1 MRRVCLLLLSLGFPL
16 LAQSQTRTVRIGL
29 LSIFHPHELT
39 IAADPTGELMIAAGG
54 QRIFLQQG
62 SDCSLLRVRSAGD
75 NLLLSCGSLEIRGGE
90 LHASGRNQ
98 QSAGIVVTL
107 PGKIKRRY
115 AGVLELRAKNGEL
128 FPIITMDLET
138 AVASVVRAE
147 TTPGTPLEA
156 LKAQAIV
163 SRSYFVSGGGRHS
176 DFDFCD
182 LTHCQ
187 FLRDPPGSDSP
198 AANATAS
205 TQGLVLTYGEKPVAA
220 MFTRSCG
227 GRTRTLEEIRVS
239 QNGYPYFSVRCDFCY
254 NNPVRWTRKVSRE
267 DAALLRL
274 RGENGRLAIGRRLGW
289 NAVPSNNFTVQEADG
304 EATLSGVGQGH
315 GLGLCQRGAR
325 GMAEGGSD
333 FRAILDHYFPN
344 TRLVALPVVV
354 RSPLSESPG
363 N

>member
-16 LAQSQTRTVRIGL
+16 FAQSQPRVVRIGVL
-29 LSIFHPHELT
+29 GIFHPHELT

-54 QRIFLQQG
+54 QKIFLQQG

-75 NLLLSCGSLEIRGGE
+75 NVLLSCGSMEMRGAE

-98 QSAGIVVTL
+98 QSAAIVLTL

-115 AGVLELRAKNGEL
+115 VGVLELKAKHGEL
-128 FPIITMDLET
+128 SPIITMDLET
-138 AVASVVRAE
+138 AVASVVQAE

-176 DFDFCD
+176 EFDFCD

-187 FLRDPPGSDSP
+187 FLREPPASDSP
-198 AANATAS
+198 TAKAAAS
-205 TQGLVLTYGEKPVAA
+205 TQGLVLTYEEKPVAA

-227 GRTRTLEEIRVS
+227 GRTRTPEEIRVP
-239 QNGYPYFSVRCDFCY
+239 QNGYPYYSVRCDFCY
-254 NNPVRWTRKVSRE
+254 NNPVRWTRNVSRE

-274 RGENGRLAIGRRLGW
+274 RGENGRLAIGRRRGW
-289 NAVPSNNFTVQEADG
+289 NAVPSNNFTAQEAGG
-304 EATLSGVGQGH
+304 EVTLSGVGQGH
-315 GLGLCQRGAR
+315 GVGLCQRGAR
-325 GMAEGGSD
+325 GMAESGSD
-333 FRAILDHYFPN
+333 FRAILEHYFPN
-344 TRLVALPVVV
+344 TRLVALPAVE
-354 RSPLSESPG
+354 RSSFSESPRD
-363 N
+363 

>member
-1 MRRVCLLLLSLGFPL
+1 VRRVCLLLLSFGFPL
-16 LAQSQTRTVRIGL
+16 LAQSQPRTVRIGV

-54 QRIFLQQG
+54 KRIFLQQG
-62 SDCSLLRVRSAGD
+62 SSCNLLRVRSAGE
-75 NLLLSCGSLEIRGGE
+75 NLLLSCSTMEIRGGE

-115 AGVLELRAKNGEL
+115 VGVLELKAKHGEL

-138 AVASVVRAE
+138 AVASAVQAE
-147 TTPGTPLEA
+147 TTPGTPMEA
-156 LKAQAIV
+156 LKAQAVV
-163 SRSYFVSGGGRHS
+163 SRSYFISGGGRHT

-187 FLRDPPGSDSP
+187 FLREPPASDSP
-198 AANATAS
+198 AANAATS
-205 TQGLVLTYGEKPVAA
+205 TQGLVLTYEEKLVAA

-227 GRTRTLEEIRVS
+227 GRTRTPEEIRVS

-274 RGENGRLAIGRRLGW
+274 HGENGRLAIGRRLGW
-289 NAVPSNNFTVQEADG
+289 NAVPSNNFTVQEAGG
-304 EATLSGVGQGH
+304 EVTLNGVGQGH

-325 GMAEGGSD
+325 GMAESGSD

-344 TRLVALPVVV
+344 TRFVVLPAVE
-354 RSPLSESPG
+354 RSSISESPKD
-363 N
+363 

>member
-1 MRRVCLLLLSLGFPL
+1 MRRVCFVLLSLVFPL
-16 LAQSQTRTVRIGL
+16 LAQSQPRTVRIGV

-39 IAADPTGELMIAAGG
+39 IAADPAGELMIAAGG

-62 SDCSLLRVRSAGD
+62 SSCSLLRVRSAGED
-75 NLLLSCGSLEIRGGE
+75 LLLNCGTME
-90 LHASGRNQ
+90 LHEEELRASGRNQ
-98 QSAGIVVTL
+98 QAAGIVVTL

-115 AGVLELRAKNGEL
+115 VGVLELKAKRGEL

-138 AVASVVRAE
+138 AVASVVQAE
-147 TTPGTPLEA
+147 TIPGTPLEA

-163 SRSYFVSGGGRHS
+163 SRSYFVSGGGRHGE
-176 DFDFCD
+176 FDFCD

-187 FLRDPPGSDSP
+187 FLREPPASDSS
-198 AANATAS
+198 AANAAAS
-205 TQGLVLTYGEKPVAA
+205 TRGLVLTYEEKPVAA

-239 QNGYPYFSVRCDFCY
+239 QKGYPYFSVRCDSCY
-254 NNPVRWTRKVSRE
+254 NNPVRWSRKVSRD
-267 DAALLRL
+267 DAELLKL

-289 NAVPSNNFTVQEADG
+289 NAVPSNNFTAQESGG
-304 EATLSGVGQGH
+304 EVTLSGVGQGH

-333 FRAILDHYFPN
+333 FRAILDHYFPD
-344 TRLVALPVVV
+344 TRLVALAAAE
-354 RSPLSESPG
+354 RSPF
-363 N
+363 